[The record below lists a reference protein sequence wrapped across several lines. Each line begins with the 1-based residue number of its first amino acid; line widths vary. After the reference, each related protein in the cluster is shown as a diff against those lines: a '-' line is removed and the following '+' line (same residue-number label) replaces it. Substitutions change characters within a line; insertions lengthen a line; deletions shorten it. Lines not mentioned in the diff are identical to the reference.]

1 MRNNVEKCVFF
12 VLISGKE
19 SCDFSATLLG
29 LWAETF
35 DENTQRHIMEIS
47 SSCE

>member
-1 MRNNVEKCVFF
+1 MWFF

-19 SCDFSATLLG
+19 TCDFSSTLLG

-35 DENTQRHIMEIS
+35 DENTQRYIMKIS
-47 SSCE
+47 SSVE